1 MSEYATSNRSLN
13 PFTAGGYFRLTSI
26 VLALVGVLGIV
37 LAAVGQSHALDFGM
51 SPGFL
56 TLTYTHSIVHLVLAA
71 VAGLLGFGSVA
82 PNVVKTLAIVIG
94 AVYILLAIVGFMGG
108 SFGTNPLGGSPLDLQ
123 LGLGGNLVHLL
134 LGALGLIA
142 GFRGD

>member
-1 MSEYATSNRSLN
+1 MSEYATSNRTLN
-13 PFTAGGYFRLTSI
+13 PFTAGGYFRLTCI

-37 LAAVGQSHALDFGM
+37 LASMGQEHLLDFGM

-56 TLTYTHSIVHLVLAA
+56 TLTFAHSIVHLVLAA
-71 VAGLLGFGSVA
+71 VAALLGFGSAA

-94 AVYILLAIVGFMGG
+94 AVYVLLGIVGFMLA
-108 SFGTNPLGGSPLDLQ
+108 NPLGNSPMDLQ
-123 LGLGGNLVHLL
+123 LGLGGNLIHLL
-134 LGALGLIA
+134 LGALGLVA

>member
-1 MSEYATSNRSLN
+1 MSEYATSNRTLN

-37 LAAVGQSHALDFGM
+37 LAAMSKSHALDFGM

-71 VAGLLGFGSVA
+71 VAALLGFGSAA
-82 PNVVKTLAIVIG
+82 PNVVKTMAIVIG
-94 AVYILLAIVGFMGG
+94 AVYVVLGIVGFMV
-108 SFGTNPLGGSPLDLQ
+108 TNPLGTTLDLQ

-134 LGALGLIA
+134 LGALGLVA

>member
-1 MSEYATSNRSLN
+1 MSEYATSNRTLN

-26 VLALVGVLGIV
+26 LLALIGVLGIV
-37 LAAVGQSHALDFGM
+37 LAAVGQSRLLAFDSNL
-51 SPGFL
+51 SNPGFL
-56 TLTYTHSIVHLVLAA
+56 TLTWTHSVVHLVLAA
-71 VAGLLGFGSVA
+71 VAALLGFGSVA
-82 PNVVKTLAIVIG
+82 PNVVKTMAIVIG
-94 AVYILLAIVGFMGG
+94 AVYVGLGVLGF
-108 SFGTNPLGGSPLDLQ
+108 FVADPLGNSLTLA

>member
-1 MSEYATSNRSLN
+1 MSDYATSNRTLN
-13 PFTAGGYFRLTSI
+13 PLTAGGYFRLSSI

-37 LAAVGQSHALDFGM
+37 LAAMNQSHALDFGM

-71 VAGLLGFGSVA
+71 VAGLLGFGAVA
-82 PNVVKTLAIVIG
+82 PNIVKTMAIVIG
-94 AVYILLAIVGFMGG
+94 AVYVLLGIVGFMVA
-108 SFGTNPLGGSPLDLQ
+108 NPVGLPLA

-134 LGALGLIA
+134 LGALGLVA